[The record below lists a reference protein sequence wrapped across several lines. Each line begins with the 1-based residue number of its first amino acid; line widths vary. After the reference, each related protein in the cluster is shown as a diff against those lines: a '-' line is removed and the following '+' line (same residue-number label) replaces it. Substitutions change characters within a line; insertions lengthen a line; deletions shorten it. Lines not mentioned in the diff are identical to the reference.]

1 MTHFVDVLAV
11 PCFFAATLYFATK
24 PYKSLLEY
32 GLLLF
37 VGVGLFVDSVLTS
50 RFLGSAA
57 YVLMVITI
65 TIALYLHFGP
75 TINKP
80 LHII

>member
-11 PCFFAATLYFATK
+11 PFFFVATLYFATK
-24 PYKSLLEY
+24 PNKSLLEY

-37 VGVGLFVDSVLTS
+37 VGIGLFVDSVLTS

-57 YVLMVITI
+57 YVLMVITL
-65 TIALYLHFGP
+65 TIVLYMNFGT

-80 LHII
+80 LM